1 MKITD
6 IIFALIAG
14 RILGFLIG
22 DFLREWGINIGLY
35 WALLIWLIL
44 PIVSLACLWL
54 AYKIGRKMLFVFQ
67 GAKFFLVGA
76 VATVFDLKI
85 FEFLLW
91 LFALHIPFSTLVA
104 KSASFIISTFFKYWG
119 NKHWAFSDYAR
130 SREARQKHEK
140 EDIHKEIIVFFSITL
155 VGLAIDVMCFY
166 YFLKVM
172 GPQFG
177 FPEAIWVKF
186 SVIFAALIAALWNF
200 LGYKFF
206 VFKK

>member
-6 IIFALIAG
+6 IIFALISG

-22 DFLREWGINIGLY
+22 DFLREWGIDIGLY
-35 WALLIWLIL
+35 WALLIWLVL

-54 AYKIGRKMLFVFQ
+54 AYKIGKKMLFVFQ

-91 LFALHIPFSTLVA
+91 LFSLHIPFSTLIA

-119 NKHWAFSDYAR
+119 NKHWAF
-130 SREARQKHEK
+130 QKHEK
-140 EDIHKEIIVFFSITL
+140 EEIYKEIIQFFSITL
-155 VGLAIDVMCFY
+155 MGLIIDVISFY
-166 YFLKVM
+166 YFAKIM
-172 GPQFG
+172 GPQFN
-177 FPEAIWVKF
+177 FPDAILVKL

>member
-35 WALLIWLIL
+35 WALLIWLVL
-44 PIVSLACLWL
+44 PVVSLVCLWL
-54 AYKIGRKMLFVFQ
+54 TYKIGKKLLFIFQ
-67 GAKFFLVGA
+67 GAKHFLVGA
-76 VATVFDLKI
+76 VATVIDLKL

-91 LFALHIPFSTLVA
+91 IFSAGIPLGTLA
-104 KSASFIISTFFKYWG
+104 SKSASFIISTFFKYWG
-119 NKHWAFSDYAR
+119 NKYWAF
-130 SREARQKHEK
+130 QKHEK
-140 EDIHKEIIVFFSITL
+140 EDIHKEIIGFFSITL
-155 VGLAIDVMCFY
+155 IGLAIDVMCFY
-166 YFLKVM
+166 YFARVI

-177 FPEAIWVKF
+177 FPEAIWIKF
-186 SVIFAALIAALWNF
+186 SVIFAALAAALWNF
-200 LGYKFF
+200 VGYKFF